1 MTKVYK
7 RDPTYTIGWTD
18 PRTVFDGMYKNPPH
32 TRERIILYENN
43 ERAVYKN
50 DYIHGVPN
58 GIREQTE
65 TLR

>member
-18 PRTVFDGMYKNPPH
+18 PRTVFDGAYKKPPH
-32 TRERIILYENN
+32 TRERLILYENN

-50 DYIHGVPN
+50 TYIHGALDGNIESRP
-58 GIREQTE
+58 T
-65 TLR
+65 